1 VTGVRIEKVI
11 GGPATLRNINTVNRL
26 IAKYGR

>member
-1 VTGVRIEKVI
+1 VTGARLEKLI
-11 GGPATLRNINTVNRL
+11 GGPATLRSINTVNRL